1 MARKII
7 MWVLLIGGSVLTLI
21 GVALMILTG
30 ATGVGE
36 DDEIVVDLASESTQV
51 IEFEN
56 LCLIPGES
64 CEYTITLK
72 GEHADR
78 YELLFDF
85 VELEEGTLKNFA
97 RVKIQSG
104 DKVLYDELLAAA
116 FEQEHLALPVDFD
129 RKQNTELT
137 IIYYLPIEV
146 GNEAKNAGAVFE
158 LHVKA
163 SNE

>member
-1 MARKII
+1 MTRKII
-7 MWVLLIGGSVLTLI
+7 MWVLLVGGSVLTLV
-21 GVALMILTG
+21 GVALMMLTG
-30 ATGVGE
+30 TGLGE

-97 RVKIQSG
+97 FVKIQSG
-104 DKVLYDELLAAA
+104 DKVLYDQLLSEA
-116 FEQEHLALPVDFD
+116 FAQEHLALPIDFNQE
-129 RKQNTELT
+129 QNTQLT

-158 LHVKA
+158 LHIKA

>member
-1 MARKII
+1 MTRKII
-7 MWVLLIGGSVLTLI
+7 IWVLMVGGGVLTLI
-21 GVALMILTG
+21 GVALMMWTG
-30 ATGVGE
+30 AGQGE
-36 DDEIVVDLASESTQV
+36 DDEIVVDLASEDTQV

-97 RVKIQSG
+97 FVKIQSG
-104 DKVLYDELLAAA
+104 DQVLYDRLLSEA
-116 FEQEHLALPVDFD
+116 FAQEHLALPVDFD
-129 RKQNTELT
+129 KEQNTELT

>member
-1 MARKII
+1 MTRKII
-7 MWVLLIGGSVLTLI
+7 IWVLMVGGGVLTLI
-21 GVALMILTG
+21 GVALMMWTG
-30 ATGVGE
+30 AGLGE
-36 DDEIVVDLASESTQV
+36 DDEIVVDLASEDTQV

-97 RVKIQSG
+97 FVKIQSG
-104 DKVLYDELLAAA
+104 DQVLYDRLLSEA
-116 FEQEHLALPVDFD
+116 FAQEHLVLPVDFD
-129 RKQNTELT
+129 KEQNTELT